1 MPITVP
7 ELAAALADQPPQ
19 LALVLGSGLGP
30 LAERGALLQAWGFEE
45 LPLLT
50 ATSVHG
56 HKGRLLHLRWRGRAV
71 LIFSGRVHYYEGN
84 GWDAVT
90 APVRLLSALGVRTLF
105 LTNAAGGIR
114 DDLNP
119 GSLML
124 LQHHLNC
131 QRPNFWRYGVQKSE
145 AMWYTPWLNDRLLQA
160 ARTQGVP
167 LATGIYAAVTGPT
180 YETPAEI
187 RAYKSLGADAIGM
200 STVPEAEAAAKL
212 GLACVAISV
221 ITNKG
226 AGLTDTPPHHE
237 EVIVESR
244 KAAEHLGRLIECFLD
259 DLPD

>member
-1 MPITVP
+1 MPISVP
-7 ELAAALADQPPQ
+7 DLLNALAEPPPR

-30 LAERGALLQAWGFEE
+30 LAERGELLHSWSFEE

-50 ATSVHG
+50 APSVQG
-56 HKGRLLHLRWRGRAV
+56 HKGKLLHLNWRGRAV
-71 LIFSGRVHYYEGN
+71 LVFSGRVHYYEGN
-84 GWDAVT
+84 GWEAVT
-90 APVRLLSALGVRTLF
+90 APVRLAAALGVRTLF

-145 AMWYTPWLNDRLLQA
+145 AMWYTPWLNDRLMQA

-167 LATGIYAAVTGPT
+167 LATGLYAAVTGPC

-187 RAYKSLGADAIGM
+187 RAYKFLGADAIGM

-226 AGLTDTPPHHE
+226 AGLSHTPLHHD
-237 EVIVESR
+237 EVMVESR
-244 KAAEHLGRLIECFLD
+244 KAAERLGRLIDDFLA
-259 DLPD
+259 DLPE